1 MFILIPSII
10 IFLCLSYLQ
19 LNDNVSIIAQ
29 IVLYSIMATTVA
41 ISLFLY
47 KRVKTDMNLQDINS
61 ITIEIDRLQ
70 KIINKSDDQK
80 IILGLKNK
88 IKLLEEQKENL
99 IKNTQ
104 S

>member
-1 MFILIPSII
+1 
-10 IFLCLSYLQ
+10 
-19 LNDNVSIIAQ
+19 
-29 IVLYSIMATTVA
+29 MATTVA